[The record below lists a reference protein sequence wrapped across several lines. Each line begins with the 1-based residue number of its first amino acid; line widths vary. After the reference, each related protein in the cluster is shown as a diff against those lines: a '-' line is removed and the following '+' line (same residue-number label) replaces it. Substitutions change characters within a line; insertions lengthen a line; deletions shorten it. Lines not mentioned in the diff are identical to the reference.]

1 MASLKD
7 SLDTIRRAAEGD
19 GTKPGRISPDDLK
32 IMHRVT
38 ADQRASGFQAS
49 MPKPGR
55 CGPAFTPGKQD
66 GVDVSSA
73 GLVARG
79 PLVISFFRGR
89 W

>member
-1 MASLKD
+1 MASLQE
-7 SLDTIRRAAEGD
+7 SLDAVRRAAEGD

-38 ADQRASGFQAS
+38 ADQRASGFQAR
-49 MPKPGR
+49 MPKPGQPA
-55 CGPAFTPGKQD
+55 PAFTLANQD
-66 GVDVSSA
+66 GADVFSA
-73 GLVARG
+73 ALVAPG

>member
-7 SLDTIRRAAEGD
+7 ALDTIRRGAEGD
-19 GTKPGRISPDDLK
+19 GTKPGRIPPDDLK

-38 ADQRASGFQAS
+38 AEQRASGFQAR
-49 MPKPGR
+49 MPKPGQP
-55 CGPAFTPGKQD
+55 GPMFTLANQD
-66 GVDVSSA
+66 GVEVSSA
-73 GLVARG
+73 ALVARG